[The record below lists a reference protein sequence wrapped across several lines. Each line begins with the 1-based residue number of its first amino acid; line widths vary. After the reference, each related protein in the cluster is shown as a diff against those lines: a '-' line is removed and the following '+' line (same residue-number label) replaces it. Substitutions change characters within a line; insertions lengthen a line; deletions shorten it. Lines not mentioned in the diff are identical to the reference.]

1 MTLTG
6 GGAVDVGMAVDEAE
20 VGIVCELQKIPG

>member
-6 GGAVDVGMAVDEAE
+6 GGAAGVGIVVDETE
-20 VGIVCELQKIPG
+20 VGIVCELQKD